1 MEVSDVYSVLHM
13 LYQAITFK
21 ILLYWYLL

>member
-1 MEVSDVYSVLHM
+1 MEVSDVYNVLHM

-21 ILLYWYLL
+21 ILPYWYLL